1 MSKTLRNIIRKILS
15 CILHIYIRIILS
27 SQAWIQN
34 KTLNI
39 WYLQRSRQINSPKG
53 TPLPKPPN
61 NHTHDTIFSQCIR
74 KIFTVFY
81 LFHILSCCHRI
92 LDSLD
97 QIHFHPKNSTHNTP
111 EWEGKV
117 KENRFAE
124 IFANLFKI
132 QNKNTTYTWAFTA
145 VATQNSQGVPLNHL
159 VKLTQ
164 ETNKTDTPVN
174 LVGEE
179 TGNNG

>member
-53 TPLPKPPN
+53 IPRQNPPTTTLMILSF
-61 NHTHDTIFSQCIR
+61 HSASV
-74 KIFTVFY
+74 KYSVFY

-92 LDSLD
+92 PDSLD

-111 EWEGKV
+111 EREGKV

-124 IFANLFKI
+124 IFANLFQI

>member
-1 MSKTLRNIIRKILS
+1 M
-15 CILHIYIRIILS
+15 
-27 SQAWIQN
+27 
-34 KTLNI
+34 
-39 WYLQRSRQINSPKG
+39 
-53 TPLPKPPN
+53 
-61 NHTHDTIFSQCIR
+61 
-74 KIFTVFY
+74 FY

-92 LDSLD
+92 PDSLD

-111 EWEGKV
+111 EREGKG
-117 KENRFAE
+117 KEKRFAE
-124 IFANLFKI
+124 ILANLFKI
-132 QNKNTTYTWAFTA
+132 QNKNTTYTRAFTA
-145 VATQNSQGVPLNHL
+145 AATQNSQGVPLNRL